1 MANKKDNQLQEK
13 PNPPQKISDSMFFGI
28 KLDEDQLAFAE
39 GVWSR
44 EKKIYLVNSIA
55 GTGKTL
61 VSVALGVLMVKYG
74 FYEKI
79 VYVTFPGIYEK
90 TQGFLPGDL
99 IEKSDPYFQPLRDAL
114 IEIGE
119 MPEKVCNTNQ
129 AAIKNGSAYIEC
141 AVSTYMRGINLK
153 NAFVII
159 DEAENADM
167 ETLAKVIS
175 RINDDCIC
183 VIIGHSG
190 QCDMYD
196 KSKSGFAA
204 CIDYYTKFQPEIC
217 AKYELYTNHRGWISL
232 MADLMLQM
240 YEKPSYGFIYM
251 TKNNITGKLYIGKH
265 KRTMNPEDIDDSW
278 YLGSGRALREA
289 IIRYG
294 RENFERKIIYECQ
307 SQSELDYM
315 ERVFIGYYNA
325 VEDDQ
330 FYNLIDGRNW
340 DTVFTEEVKQKMRK
354 PHKEMSPESKSHMK
368 RTFSQ
373 ETRDKIA
380 AAAKKNLT
388 GYVHSQQSRE
398 NMSKGHIGSCSVFKD
413 GSYKYVKKE
422 QLQEYLDEG
431 WILRGAHFGRK
442 WVHKG
447 DDVRQVKEEE
457 LQDYLDNGWE
467 EGRGARFSRKIVEFH
482 QKRANQNCSKDNES
496 DMTDF
501 GSDEN

>member
-1 MANKKDNQLQEK
+1 MATKKQDNIHEK
-13 PNPPQKISDSMFFGI
+13 LDPPQKISDSMFFGI
-28 KLDEDQLAFAE
+28 KLDEDQLAYAE

-44 EKKIYLVNSIA
+44 EKKVYLVNSIA

-61 VSVALGVLMVKYG
+61 ISVALGVLMVKYG

-119 MPEKVCNTNQ
+119 MPEKVCNTNPM
-129 AAIKNGSAYIEC
+129 AVKNGSAYIEC

-196 KSKSGFAA
+196 KSKSGFTA
-204 CIDYYTKFQPEIC
+204 CIDYYTKFHPDIC

-240 YEKPSYGFIYM
+240 YDKPSYGFIYM

-278 YLGSGRALREA
+278 YLGSGRALKEA
-289 IIRYG
+289 ILQYG
-294 RENFERKIIYECQ
+294 RKNFERKIIYECQ
-307 SQSELDYM
+307 SPSELDYM
-315 ERVFIGYYNA
+315 ERVFISFYDA
-325 VEDDQ
+325 VNDEQ

-340 DTVFTEEVKQKMRK
+340 DVVFTEEVRKKMRK
-354 PHKEMSPESKSHMK
+354 PHKEMSAESKSHM
-368 RTFSQ
+368 RREFDQ
-373 ETRDKIA
+373 ETRDKLA
-380 AAAKKNLT
+380 ESARKNLT
-388 GYVHSQQSRE
+388 GYVHSEQSKK
-398 NMSKGHIGSCSVFKD
+398 NMSDGHKGSCSIFKD
-413 GSYKYVKKE
+413 GKFKYIKKE
-422 QLQEYLDEG
+422 QVREYLDEG
-431 WILRGAHFGRK
+431 WVLKGAWSGFKWMHNDKECRQIRK
-442 WVHKG
+442 E
-447 DDVRQVKEEE
+447 DIQN
-457 LQDYLDNGWE
+457 YLDGGWTM
-467 EGRGARFSRKIVEFH
+467 GRLPRKRKRRNKNNVEVE
-482 QKRANQNCSKDNES
+482 AS
-496 DMTDF
+496 
-501 GSDEN
+501 GSDEEDID